1 MVQII
6 TGNRGIGKTKE
17 LLGIANDA
25 VKTAAGTLVYL
36 DKSTKHMFE
45 LDNKVRL
52 INVRDYPVRTV
63 EAFMGFL
70 CGIISQDHD
79 LETIYVDSFLTM
91 TEISSPEALTETISR
106 LETLSIRCRVDFV
119 ISLAMDAEELPEKL
133 RGLVRLAL

>member
-1 MVQII
+1 M
-6 TGNRGIGKTKE
+6 
-17 LLGIANDA
+17 
-25 VKTAAGTLVYL
+25 KTAAGTLVYL